1 MKRRGSGASTVPFA
15 PGGARI
21 RTVLPQLPVLARP
34 RADNPKAWD
43 ELMSELDA
51 DFA

>member
-1 MKRRGSGASTVPFA
+1 MKRRSSGASTVPFT
-15 PGGARI
+15 PGGTRI
-21 RTVLPQLPVLARP
+21 RTVLPQLPALLRP

-43 ELMSELDA
+43 ELMRELDA